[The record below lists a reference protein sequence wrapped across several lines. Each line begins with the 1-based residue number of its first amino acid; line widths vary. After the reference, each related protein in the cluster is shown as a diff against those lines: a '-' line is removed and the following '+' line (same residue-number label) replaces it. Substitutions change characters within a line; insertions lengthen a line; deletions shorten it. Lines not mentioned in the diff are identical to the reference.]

1 MLGSPRLLKRSSGSL
16 VRYVLRSG
24 PLGIFAVGVVTLVN
38 ALLLYRSLQQ
48 QPTKSKANPADVPAA
63 RLQGQLDGRWAAL
76 HAAQVKRAASAPK
89 WPALGGIRVLFLGDS
104 ITMGF
109 ANHPRWL
116 DFEALGASN
125 FGIGGDRTQH
135 IAWRLANGLLDAHP
149 PAVVVLMAGTNNLDS
164 DDAAEVVRG
173 VATILRLI
181 AERWPAPATRVLQAE
196 ARVDMPLG
204 IMGRNCK
211 SRWLVFGDL
220 LLVCT
225 RRKKLGEQR
234 YRPRLTL
241 ALDGGVTLLANDAAA
256 PRGQPP
262 AGRSAAL
269 TLTAAG
275 RSYPCWATP
284 EDARALIAKVT
295 RQEERA

>member
-1 MLGSPRLLKRSSGSL
+1 MLSSPRLVKRASGSL
-16 VRYVLRSG
+16 FRSVLRSG
-24 PLGIFAVGVVTLVN
+24 PLGLFATGVLAILNVVFI
-38 ALLLYRSLQQ
+38 YRQLQE
-48 QPTKSKANPADVPAA
+48 PSRPKSKPNPADVPAA

-116 DFEALGASN
+116 DFEALGAAN

-181 AERWPAPATRVLQAE
+181 AERWPAPATRVL
-196 ARVDMPLG
+196 L
-204 IMGRNCK
+204 C
-211 SRWLVFGDL
+211 SLF
-220 LLVCT
+220 
-225 RRKKLGEQR
+225 
-234 YRPRLTL
+234 PR
-241 ALDGGVTLLANDAAA
+241 GVTADNVLRARTAAVNDGLRGLADDPAAFVTFFDAAA
-256 PRGQPP
+256 LMPLSDDGSLDPAYTFDYVHLTPRQYGLYADALLP
-262 AGRSAAL
+262 AVREML
-269 TLTAAG
+269 
-275 RSYPCWATP
+275 
-284 EDARALIAKVT
+284 
-295 RQEERA
+295 

>member
-1 MLGSPRLLKRSSGSL
+1 MLSSPRLLKRSSSSL
-16 VRYVLRSG
+16 IRYALRSG

-116 DFEALGASN
+116 DFEALGAAN

-181 AERWPAPATRVLQAE
+181 AERWPAPATRVLLCSLFPRGVAADNVLR
-196 ARVDMPLG
+196 ARTAAVNDGL
-204 IMGRNCK
+204 R
-211 SRWLVFGDL
+211 
-220 LLVCT
+220 
-225 RRKKLGEQR
+225 Q
-234 YRPRLTL
+234 L
-241 ALDGGVTLLANDAAA
+241 ADDPAAFVTFFDAAA
-256 PRGQPP
+256 LMPLSDDGSLDPAYTFDYVHLTPRQYGLYADALLP
-262 AGRSAAL
+262 AVREQIS
-269 TLTAAG
+269 
-275 RSYPCWATP
+275 
-284 EDARALIAKVT
+284 
-295 RQEERA
+295 